1 MARKRRMRKAG
12 LLGGPKVSTPVVP
25 VVEKIVAPP
34 AVESP
39 QVEEAVVEEAPKSTK
54 TKKSWF
60 KKKETTEE

>member
-25 VVEKIVAPP
+25 VVEKTITPP
-34 AVESP
+34 AVETP
-39 QVEEAVVEEAPKSTK
+39 QVETVVEEPPKSTK

-60 KKKETTEE
+60 KKKETAEE